1 METEGVLPLFW
12 GLLPTFPFESS
23 GVLAA
28 ARELALPLAAAAETA
43 LAGAGSRDMLTR
55 PATEVAAVFCAY
67 LVRRLT
73 RGEATFFTV
82 LFLLE
87 AAAAPRG
94 PNLEPGTGGRAA
106 SESVGWW
113 TTPALISVF

>member
-1 METEGVLPLFW
+1 MV
-12 GLLPTFPFESS
+12 PFLESS

-28 ARELALPLAAAAETA
+28 ATELALPLAAAARLV

-55 PATEVAAVFCAY
+55 PAAEVAAVFCAY

-73 RGEATFFTV
+73 RGEATFLTV
-82 LFLLE
+82 LLLLE

-106 SESVGWW
+106 RESVGWW
-113 TTPALISVF
+113 TTPALIKVF

>member
-1 METEGVLPLFW
+1 MV
-12 GLLPTFPFESS
+12 PFLENS

-28 ARELALPLAAAAETA
+28 ATELAFRLAAAAGLV

-55 PATEVAAVFCAY
+55 PAAEVAAAVFCAY

-73 RGEATFFTV
+73 RGEATFLTV
-82 LFLLE
+82 LLLLE

-106 SESVGWW
+106 RESVGWW
-113 TTPALISVF
+113 TTPALIIVFWE

>member
-1 METEGVLPLFW
+1 MV
-12 GLLPTFPFESS
+12 PFLENS

-28 ARELALPLAAAAETA
+28 ATELALPLAAAARLV

-55 PATEVAAVFCAY
+55 PAAAAVFCAY

-73 RGEATFFTV
+73 RGEATFLTV
-82 LFLLE
+82 LLLLE

-106 SESVGWW
+106 RESVGWW
-113 TTPALISVF
+113 TTPALIKVF